1 LVQLADHRSAV
12 LKIGM
17 PHFENAHEIEGLL
30 FWNGDPTVRLLDSDS
45 NLGALLLERCEPGT
59 HLLTFPE
66 PDQDTVIARLLR
78 RLWRTPRSPHP
89 FRPLSALIECWS
101 RETLTQEQHW
111 PDSGL
116 VRAGLD
122 LWNELLRSARSDVLL
137 ATDLHAAN
145 VLRAQR
151 EPWLVIDPKPFVGD
165 PAFDTTQHLLNCTDR
180 LQSNFKATTSR
191 FADLVGLDPERVRS
205 WTFARLAAEPRDR
218 WRGDSWFELARTI
231 VKM

>member
-1 LVQLADHRSAV
+1 
-12 LKIGM
+12 
-17 PHFENAHEIEGLL
+17 
-30 FWNGDPTVRLLDSDS
+30 
-45 NLGALLLERCEPGT
+45 
-59 HLLTFPE
+59 
-66 PDQDTVIARLLR
+66 
-78 RLWRTPRSPHP
+78 
-89 FRPLSALIECWS
+89 
-101 RETLTQEQHW
+101 LTQEQHW